1 MSRPVRTGAAGSPT
15 AVRAEPRRDFTEP
28 RRDFTEPERDFAL
41 PRRDFTDVVL
51 GFARTLRHA
60 GVPAGPD
67 RVQAMLSALGHVEVL
82 DPGQVYWAGRLTL
95 CADPEDLERYD
106 AAFALYFGG
115 RRPVGRTAA
124 TAPQVIRPA
133 PFEPAAAGED
143 EQDSDDSPGFAVHA
157 SRHEVLRHKDV
168 TALSATERQQLQ
180 RLFALLAPRAA
191 GRRSLRYTRA
201 SRGRVDL
208 DRTVRRML
216 SQGGEPTELIRQRRR
231 HKPRRLVLL
240 IDVSG
245 SMSPYADWL
254 LRFAHAA
261 TRRAPL
267 GTEVFTVG
275 TRLTRVTRELR
286 LRDPDR
292 ALAAAGR
299 AVPDWRGGTRLGDAL
314 KAFLDRWGQRGV
326 ARGAVVVLCSD
337 GWERGDPAELGVQLA
352 RLARLAHAVVWVNPH
367 KGRDGFAPV
376 TGGMVAALPHI
387 DRLVAGHS
395 FAALEELVE
404 VIADA

>member
-1 MSRPVRTGAAGSPT
+1 MT
-15 AVRAEPRRDFTEP
+15 AVPAEPRRDFV
-28 RRDFTEPERDFAL
+28 
-41 PRRDFTDVVL
+41 DVVL

-67 RVQAMLSALGHVEVL
+67 RVQAMLTALGHLDVL

-95 CADPEDLERYD
+95 CADPEDLDRYD
-106 AAFALYFGG
+106 TAFALYFGG
-115 RRPVGRTAA
+115 RRQRGGRRAGDPA
-124 TAPQVIRPA
+124 QVLRPA
-133 PFEPAAAGED
+133 PFDPAAEGADQSD
-143 EQDSDDSPGFAVHA
+143 EEDSPSFAVQA

-168 TALSATERQQLQ
+168 TALSAAERQQLQ
-180 RLFALLAPRAA
+180 RLFALLAPRAS
-191 GRRSLRYTRA
+191 GRRSLRYSAAR
-201 SRGRVDL
+201 RGRVDL
-208 DRTVRRML
+208 DRTVRQML
-216 SQGGEPTELIRQRRR
+216 SQGGEPAELIRERRR

-245 SMSPYADWL
+245 SMAPYADWL

-337 GWERGDPAELGVQLA
+337 GWERGDPAELGAQLA

-367 KGRDGFAPV
+367 KGRDGFAPI

-387 DRLVAGHS
+387 DSLVAGHS

>member
-1 MSRPVRTGAAGSPT
+1 MSGDGPMSGAGAPV
-15 AVRAEPRRDFTEP
+15 AVLAQPRRDFV
-28 RRDFTEPERDFAL
+28 
-41 PRRDFTDVVL
+41 DVVL

-67 RVQAMLSALGHVEVL
+67 RVQALLGALGHLDVL

-95 CADPEDLERYD
+95 CGDPEDLDRYD
-106 AAFALYFGG
+106 AAFALYFGRRQPGG
-115 RRPVGRTAA
+115 RAA
-124 TAPQVIRPA
+124 AAAPQVIRPA
-133 PFEPAAAGED
+133 PFEVAEPGEAGQES
-143 EQDSDDSPGFAVHA
+143 EDSPGFAVHA

-168 TALSATERQQLQ
+168 TELSAAEREQLQ

-191 GRRSLRYTRA
+191 GRRSLRYTGA
-201 SRGRVDL
+201 NRGRVDL
-208 DRTVRRML
+208 DRTVRQML
-216 SQGGEPTELIRQRRR
+216 SQGGEPAELIRRRR
-231 HKPRRLVLL
+231 RRKPRRLVLL

-299 AVPDWRGGTRLGDAL
+299 AVPDWRGGTRLGDAV

-337 GWERGDPAELGVQLA
+337 GWERGDPAELGAQLA

-367 KGRDGFAPV
+367 KGKAGFAPV

-387 DRLVAGHS
+387 DALVAGHS

>member
-1 MSRPVRTGAAGSPT
+1 MSAVLAA
-15 AVRAEPRRDFTEP
+15 PRRDFV
-28 RRDFTEPERDFAL
+28 
-41 PRRDFTDVVL
+41 DVVL

-67 RVQAMLSALGHVEVL
+67 RVQAMLAACGHLDVL

-95 CADPEDLERYD
+95 CADPEDLDRYD

-115 RRPVGRTAA
+115 RRQRGSRAGTELPSV
-124 TAPQVIRPA
+124 PRPS
-133 PFEPAAAGED
+133 PFEPDLTGEQQDGDAGP
-143 EQDSDDSPGFAVHA
+143 SFALHA

-168 TALSATERQQLQ
+168 TALSPAERQQLQ
-180 RLFALLAPRAA
+180 RLFGLLAPRVS
-191 GRRSLRYTRA
+191 GRRSLRYTGA

-216 SQGGEPTELIRQRRR
+216 SQGGEPGQLLRQRRR
-231 HKPRRLVLL
+231 TKPRRLVLL

-254 LRFAHAA
+254 LRFGHAA
-261 TRRAPL
+261 SRRAPL
-267 GTEVFTVG
+267 TTEVFTLG

-299 AVPDWRGGTRLGDAL
+299 AVPDWSGGTRLGDAL
-314 KAFLDRWGQRGV
+314 KAFGDRWGQRGV
-326 ARGAVVVLCSD
+326 ARGAVLVLCSD
-337 GWERGDPAELGVQLA
+337 GWERGDPAELGNQLA
-352 RLARLAHAVVWVNPH
+352 RVARLAHAVVWVNPH
-367 KGRDGFAPV
+367 KGKDGFAPV
-376 TGGMVAALPHI
+376 TGGMIAALPHI
-387 DRLVAGHS
+387 DELVAGHS
-395 FAALEELVE
+395 FAALEKLVE
-404 VIADA
+404 VIANA

>member
-1 MSRPVRTGAAGSPT
+1 
-15 AVRAEPRRDFTEP
+15 
-28 RRDFTEPERDFAL
+28 
-41 PRRDFTDVVL
+41 
-51 GFARTLRHA
+51 
-60 GVPAGPD
+60 
-67 RVQAMLSALGHVEVL
+67 
-82 DPGQVYWAGRLTL
+82 
-95 CADPEDLERYD
+95 
-106 AAFALYFGG
+106 FGG
-115 RRPVGRTAA
+115 RRAPAGRAASDPPPVLRA
-124 TAPQVIRPA
+124 A
-133 PFEPAAAGED
+133 PFEPDTAGEQPDD
-143 EQDSDDSPGFAVHA
+143 EDSPSFAVHA
-157 SRHEVLRHKDV
+157 SRHELLRHRDV

-180 RLFALLAPRAA
+180 RLFALLAPRAS
-191 GRRSLRYTRA
+191 GRRSLRYTAAR
-201 SRGRVDL
+201 RGRVDL

-216 SQGGEPTELIRQRRR
+216 SQGGEPTGLIRQRRR

-254 LRFAHAA
+254 LRFGHAA

-267 GTEVFTVG
+267 GTEVFTIG

-299 AVPDWRGGTRLGDAL
+299 AVPDWRGGTRLGDSL

-337 GWERGDPAELGVQLA
+337 GWERGDPAELGNQLA

-367 KGRDGFAPV
+367 KGKDGFAPV

-387 DRLVAGHS
+387 DSLVAGHS
-395 FAALEELVE
+395 FAALEELVK

>member
-1 MSRPVRTGAAGSPT
+1 MSGPVRTAGAGSS
-15 AVRAEPRRDFTEP
+15 
-28 RRDFTEPERDFAL
+28 AL
-41 PRRDFTDVVL
+41 LGEFRRDFTDVVL

-67 RVQAMLSALGHVEVL
+67 RVQAMLSALGHLDVL
-82 DPGQVYWAGRLTL
+82 DPAQVYWAGRVTL
-95 CADPEDLERYD
+95 CADPEDLDRYD
-106 AAFALYFGG
+106 AAFALYFGA
-115 RRPVGRTAA
+115 RRQRGARTVPEPPPVL
-124 TAPQVIRPA
+124 RPA
-133 PFEPAAAGED
+133 PFEPGQDGEQ
-143 EQDSDDSPGFAVHA
+143 QDSDDSPGFAVHA

-180 RLFALLAPRAA
+180 RLFGLLAPRAS

-201 SRGRVDL
+201 RRGRVDL
-208 DRTVRRML
+208 DRSVRQML
-216 SQGGEPTELIRQRRR
+216 RDGGEPTTLIRQRRR
-231 HKPRRLVLL
+231 LKPRRLVLL

-267 GTEVFTVG
+267 STEVFTVG

-299 AVPDWRGGTRLGDAL
+299 AVPDWRGGTRLGEAL
-314 KAFLDRWGQRGV
+314 KAFSDRWGQRGV

-337 GWERGDPAELGVQLA
+337 GWERGDPAELGNQLA
-352 RLARLAHAVVWVNPH
+352 RLSRLAHAVVWVNPH
-367 KGRDGFAPV
+367 KGKDGFAPV
-376 TGGMVAALPHI
+376 TGGMVAALPHL
-387 DRLVAGHS
+387 DALVAGHS

-404 VIADA
+404 VIANA